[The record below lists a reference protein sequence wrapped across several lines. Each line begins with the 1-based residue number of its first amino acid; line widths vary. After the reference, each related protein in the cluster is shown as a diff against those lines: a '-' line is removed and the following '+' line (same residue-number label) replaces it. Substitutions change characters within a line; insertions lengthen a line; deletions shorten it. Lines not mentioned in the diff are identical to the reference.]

1 MTASAP
7 RSGRSPARAQR
18 DEACGY
24 LLLTFLLEKNNQRRD
39 RRVGSYQNRM
49 SFPLELVRRVCEA
62 VGDGFISGSIF

>member
-1 MTASAP
+1 MLAGDGLGA
-7 RSGRSPARAQR
+7 AQWAK
-18 DEACGY
+18 ACGY
-24 LLLTFLLEKNNQRRD
+24 LLLAFLLEKTNQRRD

>member
-1 MTASAP
+1 LLAGDGLGA
-7 RSGRSPARAQR
+7 AQR
-18 DEACGY
+18 ALASPG
-24 LLLTFLLEKNNQRRD
+24 LLLAFLLEKTNQRRD